1 MVSKPYTAV
10 PEPGAEQ
17 DDMTI
22 DYPCSD
28 GEPLAESDQQYN
40 AITDTVHALRV
51 RYADRPNVYVSG
63 DMFVYYRINDPR
75 GNIAP
80 DVFVVFGVEKRLR
93 RSYIIWREGG
103 KTLDVAMEI
112 ASPRTYERD
121 LLAKRDIY
129 ESIGVTEYW
138 RFDPSLGD
146 CFTPPLAG
154 DRLVDGRYTSIAVAP
169 DRSGI
174 LRGYS
179 EMLGVDLCVR
189 DGELRLYDPLTQT
202 WLLSTT
208 EENAARVAAESNL
221 LAAQADIRAAQS
233 ARLDAE
239 NARQAAEARSAAL
252 AALLRE
258 HGISPDAV

>member
-1 MVSKPYTAV
+1 MVSKPYIAV

-17 DDMTI
+17 DDPTI

-40 AITDTVHALRV
+40 AITDTIHALRV
-51 RYADRPNVYVSG
+51 RYADRRNVYVSG
-63 DMFVYYRINDPR
+63 DMFVYYRMNDPS

-80 DVFVVFGVEKRLR
+80 DVFVVFGAEKRLR

-112 ASPRTYERD
+112 ASPRTYARD

-129 ESIGVTEYW
+129 EAIGVTEYW

-146 CFTPPLAG
+146 CFNPPLAG
-154 DRLVDGRYTSIAVAP
+154 DRLVDGRYARIAVAP
-169 DRSGI
+169 DHAGI

-179 EMLGVDLCVR
+179 EMLGLDICVR
-189 DGELRLYDPLTQT
+189 DGELRLYDPLSQT
-202 WLLSTT
+202 WLLSTV
-208 EENAARVAAESNL
+208 EENAARVAAESDL
-221 LAAQADIRAAQS
+221 LAAETARQA
-233 ARLDAE
+233 AE
-239 NARQAAEARSAAL
+239 NARQTAEARNAAL
-252 AALLRE
+252 ADLLRQ
-258 HGISPDAV
+258 HGISPDAI

>member
-1 MVSKPYTAV
+1 MVSKPYIAV

-17 DDMTI
+17 DDLTI

-51 RYADRPNVYVSG
+51 RYADRSDIYVSG
-63 DMFVYYRINDPR
+63 DMFVYYRMNDPS

-93 RSYIIWREGG
+93 RSYIIWREG
-103 KTLDVAMEI
+103 KTPDVAMEI

-121 LLAKRDIY
+121 LLVKRDIY

-154 DRLVDGRYTSIAVAP
+154 DRLVDGRYVDIAVAA
-169 DRSGI
+169 DSSGI

-189 DGELRLYDPLTQT
+189 DGELRLYDPLAQT
-202 WLLSTT
+202 WLLSTV
-208 EENAARVAAESNL
+208 EENAARMAAESAWQ
-221 LAAQADIRAAQS
+221 AAES
-233 ARLDAE
+233 ARQAAE
-239 NARQAAEARSAAL
+239 SARQAAEARNAAL

-258 HGISPDAV
+258 HGISPDAI